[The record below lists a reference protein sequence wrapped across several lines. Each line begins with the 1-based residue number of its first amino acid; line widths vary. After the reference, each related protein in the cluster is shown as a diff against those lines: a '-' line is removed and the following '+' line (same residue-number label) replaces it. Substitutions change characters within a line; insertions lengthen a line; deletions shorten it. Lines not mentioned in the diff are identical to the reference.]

1 MKYYLLNKEEVI
13 ENIWVNPIL
22 IKTKSLSKI
31 NKYRKL
37 TEQVKKLRA
46 QILKEY
52 KETNNTTYDDYI
64 NLFLEK
70 GGVEITSSEYNRMK
84 PVCLYDRQEQRI
96 SAYAKTTVL
105 KGKLYGN
112 KIRLD

>member
-1 MKYYLLNKEEVI
+1 MKYYLLNKEEVM

-31 NKYRKL
+31 NKY
-37 TEQVKKLRA
+37 KKLLEQTKKLKA
-46 QILKEY
+46 QILKEF
-52 KETNNTTYDDYI
+52 KETNNTMYEDYI

-70 GGVEITSSEYNRMK
+70 GGVEITNSEYNRMK